1 LYREWKPFVNLKNK
15 EFLMRTLVPLVFFL
29 LLSACVGK
37 ETYERKVQESE
48 QFQQSLN
55 NAETR
60 ISQLEAQKSALEEQ
74 SSALND
80 KLIAQLKKNSELH
93 QALLSERAGRDRLE
107 QTFSGRENEMQQ
119 QLEEMSQTNT
129 ELLTRIAQ
137 LQQENAGL
145 KAQIEAE
152 RLAREEKLAKL
163 KDTYDQLVGALEQE
177 IQRGEL
183 TITNLKGQLSVNL
196 PNKILFD
203 SGKTAVRAEGIK
215 VLRSL
220 GDIMNKFPDKALL
233 VEGHTDNVKI
243 SSRLAETYPTNWE
256 LSTARANSVVH
267 VLQDQVGL
275 PGERL
280 VAAGYSAYRPVA
292 DNDTE
297 EGRAQNRRI
306 QIQLVPMPGSESP

>member
-1 LYREWKPFVNLKNK
+1 
-15 EFLMRTLVPLVFFL
+15 MRTTPALLILL

-37 ETYERKVQESE
+37 QTYELQVQESL
-48 QFQQSLN
+48 QLKQSLN
-55 NAETR
+55 RAETR
-60 ISQLEAQKSALEEQ
+60 IGELETQISTLEEQ
-74 SSALND
+74 RSTLND
-80 KLIAQLKKNSELH
+80 KLIAQLKQNSEL
-93 QALLSERAGRDRLE
+93 QQTLLSERAGRDRLR
-107 QTFSGRENEMQQ
+107 QTFSSRETEMQL
-119 QLEEMSQTNT
+119 QLEEMSQTST
-129 ELLTRIAQ
+129 ELLASIAQ

-145 KAQIEAE
+145 RAQIEAE

-163 KDTYDQLVGALEQE
+163 KSTYDQLVGALEQE

-203 SGKTAVRAEGIK
+203 SGKTEVRAEGIK

-243 SSRLAETYPTNWE
+243 SSRLAEIYPTNWE

-275 PGERL
+275 PGNRL
-280 VAAGYSAYRPVA
+280 VAAGYSEYRPVT
-292 DNDTE
+292 DNLSE
-297 EGRAQNRRI
+297 ESRAQNRRI
-306 QIQLVPMPGSESP
+306 QIQLVPMPEE